1 MKKENV
7 KVKAK
12 ATKSTTLFKNS
23 FVTFGKVQKA
33 AWQYKK
39 PRGIVTQI
47 IWYSCFLENLA
58 PY

>member
-12 ATKSTTLFKNS
+12 AKATKSTKLFKNS

-39 PRGIVTQI
+39 PRGNCNPNILIFV
-47 IWYSCFLENLA
+47 FF
-58 PY
+58 